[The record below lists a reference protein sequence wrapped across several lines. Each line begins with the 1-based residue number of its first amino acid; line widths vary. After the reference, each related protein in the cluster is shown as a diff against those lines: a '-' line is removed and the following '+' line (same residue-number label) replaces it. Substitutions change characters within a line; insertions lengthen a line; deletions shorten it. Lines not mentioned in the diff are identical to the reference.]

1 MTPVAGVVDTGVAT
15 GVVDA
20 GGKFAAAVINTG
32 DKFATGINNTSETG
46 GKICRQCRWLA
57 AGVVDT
63 GGNFATGVV
72 DTGGAT
78 LLANISANFRS

>member
-46 GKICRQCRWLA
+46 GKICRQCR
-57 AGVVDT
+57 
-63 GGNFATGVV
+63 
-72 DTGGAT
+72 
-78 LLANISANFRS
+78 